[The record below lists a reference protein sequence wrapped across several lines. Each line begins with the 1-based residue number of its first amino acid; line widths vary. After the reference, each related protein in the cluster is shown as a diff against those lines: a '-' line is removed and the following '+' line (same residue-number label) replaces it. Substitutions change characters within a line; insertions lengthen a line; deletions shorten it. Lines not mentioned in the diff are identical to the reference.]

1 MRDKAGEIG
10 LPECFHV
17 VTMDL
22 TSVNEMHFYRSIN
35 ARKKALET
43 EKERAAR
50 VASLPLPPPNPIQ
63 VSFKPHHKGMTHAVS
78 SVWLCL
84 IYKWHN

>member
-1 MRDKAGEIG
+1 MRDKAGEIV
-10 LPECFHV
+10 LPQSFHV
-17 VTMDL
+17 ITMDFKS
-22 TSVNEMHFYRSIN
+22 SVNELHFYRSIN

-63 VSFKPHHKGMTHAVS
+63 VSFKPH
-78 SVWLCL
+78 LL
-84 IYKWHN
+84 